1 MSYQLEL
8 TLESNYLMAVA
19 AGQQTALDN
28 EKMVIKLVEMCI
40 EHDLHQVV
48 ADLTGLVGQPGT
60 FSDFQLANFA
70 VEQGLPLIKKVG
82 LVTTPENLEFTA
94 FFETAARNRGLN
106 VRTFIDRDKAV
117 AWMDED

>member
-8 TLESNYLMAVA
+8 IVENNFLMAVA
-19 AGQQTALDN
+19 VGQQTAIDN
-28 EKMVIKLVEMCI
+28 EKMVVTMMETCI
-40 EHDLHQVV
+40 EHGLHQVI

-82 LVTTPENLEFTA
+82 LITTPENLEFTT

-106 VRTFIDRDKAV
+106 VRTFVDRDKAI